1 MQLRIKEMV
10 DVTAMWK
17 GGQVAVDWDD
27 DQETV
32 YEAARARYR
41 RPPAPCP
48 TPRTHPAM
56 TFVAA
61 VGLPT

>member
-32 YEAARARYR
+32 YEAARAR
-41 RPPAPCP
+41 
-48 TPRTHPAM
+48 
-56 TFVAA
+56 
-61 VGLPT
+61 